1 VRPDDGS
8 ASGAVVD
15 IALRGIALFVFVYLL
30 TRVIGR
36 RELSSLQPFDLI
48 LLIVLGDL
56 IQQGLT
62 QDDYSVTGAF
72 IAVATI
78 ASLQVLTSWTAFKFP
93 RLRRVLDGHPIVLVE
108 DGRVI
113 ERNLRRERL
122 TIDDLAEQARENELA
137 SLADVQWAIFEP
149 SGAISFIP
157 KK

>member
-1 VRPDDGS
+1 M
-8 ASGAVVD
+8 D
-15 IALRGIALFVFVYLL
+15 IALRGLALFVFVYLL

-62 QDDYSVTGAF
+62 QDDYSVTGAV
-72 IAVATI
+72 IAVGTI
-78 ASLQVLTSWTAFKFP
+78 ASLQVLTSWSSFRFP
-93 RLRRVLDGHPIVLVE
+93 WLRRVLDGHPIVLVE

-122 TIDDLAEQARENELA
+122 TTDDLAKQARANQLA
-137 SLADVQWAIFEP
+137 SLEDVQWAIFEP
-149 SGAISFIP
+149 SGTISFIE
-157 KK
+157 KKQ

>member
-1 VRPDDGS
+1 M
-8 ASGAVVD
+8 D
-15 IALRGIALFVFVYLL
+15 IVFRGIVLFLFVYML

-36 RELSSLQPFDLI
+36 RELTSLQPFDLI
-48 LLIVLGDL
+48 LLIVLGDS

-62 QDDYSVTGAF
+62 QDDYSVTGAV
-72 IAVATI
+72 IAVGTI

-93 RLRRVLDGHPIVLVE
+93 RLRRVLDGQPIVLVE

-137 SLADVQWAIFEP
+137 SLAEVQWAIFET
-149 SGAISFIP
+149 SGTISFIP
-157 KK
+157 KKQ